1 MSATTVSNI
10 TVQSAYTAFSG
21 AFAKATE
28 AVADFENVY
37 TAEWASV
44 IAPLAGS
51 TVEAAM
57 AFGLENNAAGI
68 AEANT
73 IISMARVQHLP
84 AAGVS
89 AFEMAKAIA
98 VALSND
104 TAVTLDKIKHYASV
118 KSEKLT
124 RAALVAALGT
134 VGKKPSV
141 ARTDEAK
148 ATSNFNGIL
157 KYWDS
162 LSTEQIAAL
171 KAKLG

>member
-1 MSATTVSNI
+1 MNATIVSNI
-10 TVQSAYTAFSG
+10 TIQSAYSTYSSS
-21 AFAKATE
+21 FAKATE

-44 IAPLAGS
+44 IAPLSGI
-51 TVEAAM
+51 EAIM

-73 IISMARVQHLP
+73 IVSMARVQHLP

-89 AFEMAKAIA
+89 AFEMAKAIGK
-98 VALSND
+98 ALAND
-104 TAVTLDKIKHYASV
+104 TAVTLDKIKHYALV

-124 RAALVAALGT
+124 RASLVAALAT

-148 ATSNFNGIL
+148 ATSAVNGVV
-157 KYWDS
+157 KYFAS
-162 LSTEQIAAL
+162 LTDEQRATLRAL
-171 KAKLG
+171 LA